1 MSEPPTYYFAYGSN
15 LNRADMRVR
24 CPGAKALTVA
34 ALAGWRLTFRGVA
47 DIEPV
52 PGGTVHGALW
62 RLDRT
67 DLRSLDRYEG
77 APHLYERR
85 LLAVD
90 TESGP
95 LEAIA
100 YVMTS
105 DDYLGLPSPRY
116 FERIARGY
124 DDWGLP
130 RAALASAL
138 RATREELAAQGVSRF
153 HPDGRKRLRGLA
165 D

>member
-1 MSEPPTYYFAYGSN
+1 MRPLPGREAADAGDARRLAPHLPRRRRH
-15 LNRADMRVR
+15 RA
-24 CPGAKALTVA
+24 GADTA
-34 ALAGWRLTFRGVA
+34 
-47 DIEPV
+47 V
-52 PGGTVHGALW
+52 PGALW
-62 RLDRT
+62 RLDHV

-85 LLAVD
+85 LLEVD

-95 LEAIA
+95 LEAIT

-105 DDYLGLPSPRY
+105 DDYLGLPSTWY
-116 FERIARGY
+116 FERIVEGY
-124 DDWGLP
+124 ADWGLP
-130 RAALASAL
+130 RDALSASL
-138 RATREELAAQGVSRF
+138 RATREELAGRGVTEF